1 MVTQLER
8 LKIQLE
14 IKDNEQDA
22 LLLDL
27 LESAKFAILSRRYP
41 FGNFPIDDT
50 GELILEPRYY
60 DLQVRIAVYL
70 YNKIGA
76 EGQITHSENGIS
88 RSWESGDIPESL
100 LNQVTP
106 LVSTPFKIGG
116 SICDY

>member
-41 FGNFPIDDT
+41 FDDFPMNDT

-60 DLQVRIAVYL
+60 DLQVRIAVHL
-70 YNKIGA
+70 YNKMGA
-76 EGQITHSENGIS
+76 EGQIAHSENGIS
-88 RSWESGDIPESL
+88 RTWESGDIPESL

-106 LVSTPFKIGG
+106 LVSTPIKLEGTI
-116 SICDY
+116 

>member
-41 FGNFPIDDT
+41 FDDFPMNDT

-60 DLQVRIAVYL
+60 DLQVRIAVHL
-70 YNKIGA
+70 YNKMGA

-88 RSWESGDIPESL
+88 RSWKSGDIPESL

>member
-1 MVTQLER
+1 MVIQLER
-8 LKIQLE
+8 LKYNWKLKIMARIPFSWIYWRVQ
-14 IKDNEQDA
+14 IRHP
-22 LLLDL
+22 
-27 LESAKFAILSRRYP
+27 LSP
-41 FGNFPIDDT
+41 LSFDDFPMNDT